1 MTTLETPIFDS
12 LYDEVD
18 DTSRALV
25 ARAVTRDED
34 RIAAAIDST
43 LAMLRDVL
51 DEGLPSCSV
60 CEGESGDPLDVATC
74 EVHDMCHD
82 HCHDS
87 DMADRAYDAKGDRVE
102 VDR

>member
-51 DEGLPSCSV
+51 DEGLAPCTI
-60 CEGESGDPLDVATC
+60 CGDPDGIDFVAC
-74 EVHDMCHD
+74 EVHDTCHD
-82 HCHDS
+82 HCHDA